1 MPINADTSPN
11 IKFPLPEIKPAFMV
25 EDMFEPEMFQRIK
38 ERMSEIKWGPGSES
52 FYHTSMGRWES
63 AISFDP
69 DIEEFMLGKAR
80 ELFGNKDLR
89 QTYFYTVRYQ
99 KQNGNIPHLHKHM
112 DQNGCEQTI
121 DICIEQKGLNWGIE
135 VDGVAF
141 PEKENSAICF
151 YGQQQVHS
159 RPEFPKDASEDDYL
173 VVLFLHYVR
182 PEHWW
187 IKAFDEGGI
196 EKVKSEMGKYSLDGD
211 VRFYEHTGYISQP
224 ELPEGQERCECHNY
238 WSVPDAVKKAID
250 AL

>member
-1 MPINADTSPN
+1 MPIKADNSQN
-11 IKFPLPEIKPAFMV
+11 ISFPLPEIKPAFMV
-25 EDMFEPEMFQRIK
+25 EDMFDPEMFQRIK
-38 ERMSEIKWGPGSES
+38 ERMSKINWGPGSES

-63 AISFDP
+63 GISFDP
-69 DIEEFMLGKAR
+69 DIEEFMLEKAR

-121 DICIEQKGLNWGIE
+121 DICIEQKGINWGIE
-135 VDGVAF
+135 VDGVVF

-196 EKVKSEMGKYSLDGD
+196 EKVRSEMGKYSLDGD
-211 VRFYEHTGYISQP
+211 IRFYEHTGYISQP